1 MYRIN
6 IHSPRHRHNEEPEPV
21 GASKGVEITKEEEKL
36 NFLKTLYFIKGL
48 LSIFLGLFS
57 YYTYLHTRS
66 DSILILSFTSFIS
79 LASAILGVVGCFKG
93 IEDLK
98 YRHLILAGE
107 KEGIGKNFLMGS
119 FSLML

>member
-57 YYTYLHTRS
+57 
-66 DSILILSFTSFIS
+66 
-79 LASAILGVVGCFKG
+79 
-93 IEDLK
+93 
-98 YRHLILAGE
+98 
-107 KEGIGKNFLMGS
+107 
-119 FSLML
+119 